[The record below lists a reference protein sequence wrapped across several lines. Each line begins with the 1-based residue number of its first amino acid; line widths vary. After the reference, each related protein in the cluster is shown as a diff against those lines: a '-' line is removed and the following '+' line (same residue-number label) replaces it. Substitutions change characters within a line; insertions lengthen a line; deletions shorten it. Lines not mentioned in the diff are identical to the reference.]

1 MIKVFRFRM
10 SRHNFVISKQI
21 GQKEN
26 EISQEIEETINSFL
40 EDKKLIS
47 LQVSTVMVNQ
57 PKKDAVANTVD
68 LVYTIVYDHYKIN
81 EDLE

>member
-10 SRHNFVISKQI
+10 SRHDFVISKQI

-68 LVYTIVYDHYKIN
+68 LIYTIVYDHYKIN